1 MLRSVAIAALLCGYG
16 HPSFDGYRPA
26 GLDRALQAFYLEVNK
41 ATASGRLALA
51 RFDSGAAVRSVR
63 NYVDSVE
70 AELKPGN

>member
-41 ATASGRLALA
+41 ATASSRLALA
-51 RFDSGAAVRSVR
+51 RFDSGAAVRSIR